1 MIEKI
6 TDKLGSLDIKK
17 ISPFAGGLSNNAKKI
32 DSTNYIKIEDLFK
45 NKDTIKIIVNY
56 LNGHKSDNPI
66 KGIVLRGPIGSGKM
80 TLLNACIK
88 HCNYSV
94 HLYDTDYESDDIY
107 DNLIL
112 SITAKGI
119 SKLFI
124 KENRVILIRDVD
136 NSLKTAQKK
145 SLFKFLNESKN
156 TLPILMTSSDISI
169 GTTREVPKSI
179 LQLDLENPYLNDFIR
194 IGNKIAKE
202 ESLNI
207 SNNAIEKIAKES
219 NFDIRFFINTL
230 KGIKPTP
237 KKVSIKTL
245 PDFIK
250 DNELDTFKRIKYC
263 SEPTNDFEIRERYAD
278 MYTNSTIFHNY
289 PKIIDKSKLSESE
302 KLKKMYLMSEMVC
315 SAEEVRNYACN
326 NQIWD
331 VLDGCYGIL
340 GTIMPLAV
348 TEPITDT
355 DYFTYPPNY
364 ISNWS
369 RFDKI
374 DQNSYIMN
382 NIIKPTYFPKNKFDP
397 ANLES
402 LKQDLKDIEDPIK
415 SYKVGSILESTKD
428 TNAFLNKFKK
438 ELVKTNHKSTRPTD

>member
-1 MIEKI
+1 MTEKL
-6 TDKLGSLDIKK
+6 TNQLGSLDLNKKK

-32 DSTNYIKIEDLFK
+32 QEINYIKIEDLFK
-45 NKDTIKIIVNY
+45 NKDNIKTIVNY
-56 LNGHKSDNPI
+56 LNGHKLGSDNPI

-80 TLLNACIK
+80 TLLNTCIK

-124 KENRVILIRDVD
+124 KEKRVILIRDVD
-136 NSLKTAQKK
+136 NSLKATQKK
-145 SLFKFLNESKN
+145 NLFKFLNESKY
-156 TLPILMTSSDISI
+156 TLPILMTSSDISV

-179 LQLDLENPYLNDFIR
+179 LQLDLENPYLNDLIR
-194 IGNKIAKE
+194 IGNKITKE

-207 SNNAIEKIAKES
+207 SNNVIEKIAKES
-219 NFDIRFFINTL
+219 NFDIRFFVNTL
-230 KGIKPTP
+230 KGIKPTS
-237 KKVSIKTL
+237 KKVSVKTL
-245 PDFIK
+245 PDLVK
-250 DNELDTFKRIKYC
+250 DHELDTFKRIKYC
-263 SEPTNDFEIRERYAD
+263 SEPKNDFEIKERYAD

-289 PKIIDKSKLSESE
+289 PKIIGMNEFS
-302 KLKKMYLMSEMVC
+302 LKKMGLISEMVC
-315 SAEEVRNYACN
+315 TAEEVRNYTYN
-326 NQIWD
+326 NQTWD
-331 VLDGCYGIL
+331 TLDECYGIL
-340 GTIMPLAV
+340 GTIMPLTV
-348 TEPITDT
+348 TGPITNMDC
-355 DYFTYPPNY
+355 FTYPPNY

-374 DQNSYIMN
+374 EENSYIMKH
-382 NIIKPTYFPKNKFDP
+382 IIKPKYFPKNKFDP
-397 ANLES
+397 IDLES
-402 LKQDLKDIEDPIK
+402 LKQDLKDIEDPVK

-438 ELVKTNHKSTRPTD
+438 ELIKTNHKSTRPTD